1 VIPLAEHPTTEELL
15 RISDLA
21 VRLGGRTILE
31 GIDLDL
37 RAGEI
42 VTIIGPNGAGK
53 TTLLR
58 AALGLL
64 RPSQGAVWRRPSVRI
79 GYMPQRLQVDST
91 FPLTVRR
98 FLGLAAPRGTEGLDA
113 ALAEAGAG
121 GLAEAPLSGLSGG
134 ELQRVL
140 LARAMLRRPDLLVL
154 DEPAQGLDVHGQL
167 EFFRLMAEIR
177 ERRGCALLLVSH
189 DLHLVMAATDRV
201 VCLNRHICCSGIPSV
216 VARDP
221 GYLQLF
227 GPLAAETLAVYAHD
241 PKHRHPR

>member
-1 VIPLAEHPTTEELL
+1 
-15 RISDLA
+15 
-21 VRLGGRTILE
+21 
-31 GIDLDL
+31 
-37 RAGEI
+37 
-42 VTIIGPNGAGK
+42 
-53 TTLLR
+53 
-58 AALGLL
+58 
-64 RPSQGAVWRRPSVRI
+64 
-79 GYMPQRLQVDST
+79 
-91 FPLTVRR
+91 
-98 FLGLAAPRGTEGLDA
+98 
-113 ALAEAGAG
+113 
-121 GLAEAPLSGLSGG
+121 
-134 ELQRVL
+134 
-140 LARAMLRRPDLLVL
+140 MLRRPDLLVL